1 MAPPLEKQLED
12 KAKELQKLQEE
23 VETDMQESMLPHDT
37 LDMKNLAEMRS
48 KKKVSD
54 EIVKVMNTLY
64 YVLNEKEAR
73 AEDWRKL
80 AFDYKFAER
89 LCLGLNIMLVDKA
102 FARLDGFFSE
112 PQSDVDGD
120 RKFGDIVVTNVVLA
134 WMRGLY
140 NYRDLATLPKLHV
153 FHVPISVWMTARKER
168 KRLQPRID
176 QVRKLDGELQALY
189 ELKAKDKHW
198 FPIAST
204 LELDP
209 KRPTPVRLDGLDLVV
224 WQVPGEEDS
233 EDGGWRVM
241 SDACPHRLAPLSE
254 GRIEPKTKC
263 LQCAYH
269 GWEFDSKGSCTKIPQ
284 VEEAAAQK
292 MRASER
298 SQVPSFPTKVA
309 MKLVWVW
316 LGEGEPEGHPG
327 DILKGSHLESEFE
340 VSGTYTRDL
349 PYGYDSL
356 IENLIDVSHVPF
368 AHHGLQGTR
377 DDAVPVSMTIPEV
390 KSSAEHGEIL
400 NFTFWDRTMGM
411 RREAQF
417 SLRSP
422 FFFYYLG
429 EFKGDGDSLEF
440 KKFAERRGGGEADGK
455 PRFRLHCACVPVAP
469 GWSRLILCNAT
480 RSGQSGSIL
489 PPWAIHLLSNR
500 FLDSD
505 MAFLHYQERKLRNKP
520 NSADGW
526 SNAYYMPGEADRSI
540 GAWRQWLAK
549 EKARCVDPEVELPPS
564 PLSREELL
572 NRWDQHTAYCKHCRE
587 ALSNMEV
594 VQKGCAALFLAA
606 LVGAQTELAPNALCL
621 PVELL
626 GAVGMAGIETLKQEF
641 RFKDYEHYKT

>member
-1 MAPPLEKQLED
+1 MS
-12 KAKELQKLQEE
+12 
-23 VETDMQESMLPHDT
+23 T
-37 LDMKNLAEMRS
+37 
-48 KKKVSD
+48 
-54 EIVKVMNTLY
+54 
-64 YVLNEKEAR
+64 
-73 AEDWRKL
+73 
-80 AFDYKFAER
+80 
-89 LCLGLNIMLVDKA
+89 A
-102 FARLDGFFSE
+102 FAAA
-112 PQSDVDGD
+112 PQVTTPGI
-120 RKFGDIVVTNVVLA
+120 KVVPSRSSHGRVTKP
-134 WMRGLY
+134 RGLSS
-140 NYRDLATLPKLHV
+140 LAQLAGVVWPS
-153 FHVPISVWMTARKER
+153 VPAVYGLAIRRAKRRSAMAATATTTTHHRRPVPQAAPAGSAEAWRER
-168 KRLQPRID
+168 
-176 QVRKLDGELQALY
+176 
-189 ELKAKDKHW
+189 HW

-284 VEEAAAQK
+284 VEDAAAQK

-316 LGEGEPEGHPG
+316 LGEGEPQGHPG

-489 PPWAIHLLSNR
+489 PQWAIHLLSNR

-505 MAFLHYQERKLRNKP
+505 MAFLHYQERKLRNKT

-526 SNAYYMPGEADRSI
+526 SNAYYMPGESDRSI

>member
-1 MAPPLEKQLED
+1 MNRCGGFTSTLQRGSGSSAAAVISGLAIGCRAKRRATALAAHHRRPVPQAAP
-12 KAKELQKLQEE
+12 AG
-23 VETDMQESMLPHDT
+23 S
-37 LDMKNLAEMRS
+37 AE
-48 KKKVSD
+48 
-54 EIVKVMNTLY
+54 
-64 YVLNEKEAR
+64 A
-73 AEDWRKL
+73 WRQ
-80 AFDYKFAER
+80 R
-89 LCLGLNIMLVDKA
+89 
-102 FARLDGFFSE
+102 
-112 PQSDVDGD
+112 
-120 RKFGDIVVTNVVLA
+120 
-134 WMRGLY
+134 
-140 NYRDLATLPKLHV
+140 
-153 FHVPISVWMTARKER
+153 
-168 KRLQPRID
+168 
-176 QVRKLDGELQALY
+176 
-189 ELKAKDKHW
+189 HW

-224 WQVPGEEDS
+224 WQVPGQEDA

-269 GWEFDSKGSCTKIPQ
+269 GWEFDSGGGCTKIPQ
-284 VEEAAAQK
+284 VEEAAAEK
-292 MRASER
+292 MRKSER
-298 SQVPSFPTKVA
+298 SQVASFPTKIA
-309 MKLVWVW
+309 MKLLWVW
-316 LGEGEPEGHPG
+316 LGDGEPRGHPK

-340 VSGTYTRDL
+340 VTGTYTRDL

-390 KSSAEHGEIL
+390 KTSDTHGEIL
-400 NFTFWDRTMGM
+400 SFTFWDRTMGM

-422 FFFYYLG
+422 FFFFYLG
-429 EFKGDGDSLEF
+429 EFKGDGDNLEF
-440 KKFAERRGGGEADGK
+440 KKFSERRGGSEPDGK

-469 GWSRLILCNAT
+469 GWSRLILCNAAREGKST
-480 RSGQSGSIL
+480 GFL

-520 NSADGW
+520 NSAETW
-526 SNAYYMPGEADRSI
+526 SNAYYMPGESDRSI

-549 EKARCVDPEVELPPS
+549 EEARCVDPEVELPPS

-572 NRWDQHTAYCKHCRE
+572 NRWEQHTTHCRHCRE
-587 ALSNMEV
+587 AFSNLEV
-594 VQKGCAALFLAA
+594 VQKGSMALFVAALI
-606 LVGAQTELAPNALCL
+606 GAQTELAPNLLCL
-621 PVELL
+621 PAELL
-626 GAVGMAGIETLKQEF
+626 SAVAMLGSETLKQEF
-641 RFKDYEHYKT
+641 RFRDYEHYKT